1 MGVENINHVTQYR
14 IKLIIPVFVVAIMAL
29 GACSSARQETEPVK
43 QTAEK
48 QQIGVAPQKASKP
61 TNELMRTIKK
71 PTNLTE
77 LLKNIKYAIDNELL
91 IRDAVYTDDN
101 LKNIFGE
108 ADVVWKSN
116 ELSSKRI
123 QIKNIGNA
131 YKGMKIDVY
140 CKKVNRKGESD
151 VEGNSVGSGAFDNPH
166 DQRFNSDMVMEVFGT
181 ALTIEDLYANFN
193 PKHPQPIAHST
204 HKFGCKIISYTMETV
219 TSKASF
225 HFVTRPDG
233 VVDRCNFYQVAK

>member
-1 MGVENINHVTQYR
+1 MGVENINHVTQYS
-14 IKLIIPVFVVAIMAL
+14 IKLIIPVFIAAIMAL

-61 TNELMRTIKK
+61 TKELMRAIKK
-71 PTNLTE
+71 PANLTE

-91 IRDAVYTDDN
+91 MREAFYIDDN

-123 QIKNIGNA
+123 QIKNFGNA
-131 YKGMKIDVY
+131 YKGMEIDIY
-140 CKKVNRKGESD
+140 CKKVDKKGELD
-151 VEGNSVGSGAFDNPH
+151 AEGNFVGSGAFANAY

-181 ALTIEDLYANFN
+181 ALTIKDLYANFN

-225 HFVTRPDG
+225 HFITSADG
-233 VVDRCNFYQVAK
+233 VVARCNFYQEAK